1 MFRKKKSVMLFLVPG
16 LAFLLCF
23 YLIPFIGG
31 IRYSFSDGA
40 RESRFV
46 GFSNYFDV
54 WNNRMFQIGFR
65 NTLEL
70 SFLCAPLLWLLSFL
84 LAAALIA
91 IAPQGGAIRSTILL
105 PYLAPSSAIL
115 LIWLVLFDYGGPI
128 NRVFYA
134 LIGSRPM
141 WLESSL
147 LRVPIVLLFLWK
159 NLGFCTIIFMA
170 ALQSVPKSLY
180 EYATLEGASYLTRM
194 FRIALP
200 LIIPSAFLVLVL
212 AWINAFKIFKE
223 VYFIAGGYPD
233 RSVYTLQ
240 HYMNNMFSKMN
251 YQYVTASAYIFAIC
265 VLAIFGILFLLQRRA
280 VRSVY

>member
-1 MFRKKKSVMLFLVPG
+1 MFRKKISVLLFLIPG
-16 LAFLLCF
+16 LACLLIF

-31 IRYSFSDGA
+31 IRYSFTNGA
-40 RESRFV
+40 KASEFI
-46 GFSNYFDV
+46 GFANYLDV
-54 WNNRMFQIGFR
+54 WNNKMFQVGFR

-70 SFLCAPLLWLLSFL
+70 SCLCAPLLWGLSYL
-84 LAAALIA
+84 LATALIA
-91 IAPQGGAIRSTILL
+91 IAPRGGAIRSTVLL
-105 PYLAPSSAIL
+105 PYLMPSSAIL
-115 LIWLVLFDYGGPI
+115 LIWLVLFDYGGPV
-128 NRVFYA
+128 NRVVY
-134 LIGSRPM
+134 LLNGSRLM

-170 ALQSVPKSLY
+170 ALQSVPKPLY
-180 EYATLEGASYLTRM
+180 EYATLEGAGYLTRT

-200 LIIPSAFLVLVL
+200 LIIPSAFLVFVL
-212 AWINAFKIFKE
+212 SWINAFKIFKE

-240 HYMNNMFSKMN
+240 HFMNNMFSRMN
-251 YQYVTASAYIFAIC
+251 YQYVTASAYILALC
-265 VLAIFGILFLLQRRA
+265 VLVLFGVLFLLQRRA

>member
-1 MFRKKKSVMLFLVPG
+1 MFRKKRSLMLFLIPG
-16 LAFLLCF
+16 LGFLLLF

-31 IRYSFSDGA
+31 IRYSFTNGA
-40 RESRFV
+40 KESEFI
-46 GFSNYFDV
+46 GFANYLDV
-54 WNNRMFQIGFR
+54 WNNKMFQVGFR
-65 NTLEL
+65 NTFEL
-70 SFLCAPLLWLLSFL
+70 SCLCAPLLWGLSYL
-84 LAAALIA
+84 LATALIA
-91 IAPQGGAIRSTILL
+91 IAPRGGTIRSTLLL
-105 PYLAPSSAIL
+105 PYLMPSSAIL
-115 LIWLVLFDYGGPI
+115 LIWLVLFDYGGPV
-128 NRVFYA
+128 NRVIY
-134 LIGSRPM
+134 LLSGSRLM

-180 EYATLEGASYLTRM
+180 EYAMLEGAGYLTRM

-200 LIIPSAFLVLVL
+200 LIIPSAFLVFVL
-212 AWINAFKIFKE
+212 SWINAFKIFKE

-240 HYMNNMFSKMN
+240 HFMNNMFSKMN
-251 YQYVTASAYIFAIC
+251 YQYVTASAYIFALC
-265 VLAIFGILFLLQRRA
+265 VLVLFGVLFLLQRRA